1 MQGKATEVTIN
12 PEIVFR
18 RALAISTARD
28 FTMDGLLQYPVMAVP
43 TALFH
48 EDGIIRRTKKD
59 DQTHKLEA
67 LYVLPQPPGISPA
80 NTVFIR
86 DALVRIE
93 GMNVDNFRTF
103 DDLGRVYLDILG
115 QRFGVADTLV
125 DMFDR
130 YDDPNSV

>member
-1 MQGKATEVTIN
+1 
-12 PEIVFR
+12 
-18 RALAISTARD
+18 
-28 FTMDGLLQYPVMAVP
+28 MDGLLQYPVMAVP

-67 LYVLPQPPGISPA
+67 LYVLPQSPGISPA

-86 DALVRIE
+86 DALVSIQ